1 MKKYTIAITF
11 TIFVCLS
18 IWTVLPTFAGTWRDD
33 FEDNDTREWKI
44 YNLNRQAEKWW
55 INDNEAVGEIFEPGF
70 MSLWLTGDLKW
81 ENYSVSCRA
90 KLVNDR
96 NDPPN
101 IGLTLHDRGEEDSR
115 YLFFIDFVFDTV
127 RIVKSQHDIWDTAFY
142 FFISEEDTW
151 YQLKATVYED
161 GTLEFSILNL
171 DAEPDAEPQVFTAFD
186 PDPLPGGQAG
196 LVVADARARFDDVEI
211 IGDNIPNGGPGRR
224 TSQAVSPLSKLAT
237 TWGKLKI
244 K

>member
-1 MKKYTIAITF
+1 MKKPMLAIIGI
-11 TIFVCLS
+11 IFVCFS
-18 IWTVLPTFAGTWRDD
+18 MYTILPAFAGTWRDD

-44 YNLNRQAEKWW
+44 YNLNRQVEKWW

-90 KLVNDR
+90 KLVDDR
-96 NDPPN
+96 NEPPT

-115 YLFFIDFVFDTV
+115 YLFFIDYVFDIV
-127 RIVKSQHDIWDTAFY
+127 RIVKSVHDDWSTVQH
-142 FFISEEDTW
+142 FFAPEEDTW

-161 GTLEFSILNL
+161 GNLEFSIQNM
-171 DAEPDAEPQVFTAFD
+171 DAEVDAEPQVFTAFD

-196 LVVADARARFDDVEI
+196 LVIADARARFDDVEI
-211 IGDNIPNGGPGRR
+211 TGDNIPNGGPGRR
-224 TSQAVSPLSKLAT
+224 TLQAVSPRSKLAT
-237 TWGKLKI
+237 TWGKLKME
-244 K
+244 